1 MRAGRRAALTSLA
14 LLLAACGGP
23 ASSKNAVVGGTPTPL
38 LSLSGAPSP
47 TATGSLTLPSAGT
60 KKGAPQPTA
69 SALGRQGGSSGP
81 SATGA
86 PSPQS
91 GPSTRPTTGTQA
103 AGPSIVV
110 NTACRTSAKSVG
122 TGVAIKGQRPPAF
135 TGTTVD
141 CNSLDFASYT
151 NGKPTLV
158 NFFASWCDPC
168 HKEAVDLEAVYE
180 KYHPSIGFQV
190 VGVETQDESGNA
202 SWFYKTAHWSFP
214 AVYDDGEKIEKSWNT
229 SGAITTL
236 PASFWIH
243 PDGTISSIDIGEMSR
258 SQMESEIS
266 KL

>member
-1 MRAGRRAALTSLA
+1 MRAGGCAALTSLA
-14 LLLAACGGP
+14 LLLVACGGP
-23 ASSKNAVVGGTPTPL
+23 ASSKNPVAGGTPTPQ
-38 LSLSGAPSP
+38 LSVSGAPSAR
-47 TATGSLTLPSAGT
+47 ATGAAAVPSAGT
-60 KKGAPQPTA
+60 KSGAPQPAA
-69 SALGRQGGSSGP
+69 SSSGGHGGTSGP
-81 SATGA
+81 SATGT
-86 PSPQS
+86 PSSQS
-91 GPSTRPTTGTQA
+91 GPSPQTTTGTPPANA
-103 AGPSIVV
+103 AIVV
-110 NTACRTSAKSVG
+110 NTACRKPASSVG

-158 NFFASWCDPC
+158 TFFASWCDPC

-202 SWFYKTAHWSFP
+202 SWFYKNAHWSFP
-214 AVYDDGEKIEKSWNT
+214 AVYDDSEKIEKAWNT

-243 PDGTISSIDIGEMSR
+243 PDGTISSIVIGEMSR